1 MPVSRLNQIQCR
13 GPLYLYLLYALTH
26 HLTQEVQEEQV
37 QVEEVESTWPR
48 VVAYLRAVA
57 FLKTRLRKVLNT
69 LPLSLDFVVNSR
81 EEQCCGS
88 GSGRIQTF
96 LVGSRSKHK
105 KS

>member
-69 LPLSLDFVVNSR
+69 HPLW
-81 EEQCCGS
+81 
-88 GSGRIQTF
+88 
-96 LVGSRSKHK
+96 LVLRLRS
-105 KS
+105 